1 MNLSLPNAVTAR
13 ASRLALKTKK
23 HSPAILLVAGITAG
37 VGTVVTACRATLQV
51 EDVLVGIQKDKLKVQ
66 EATGLNLQNYT
77 ETDAR
82 KDLTIIYIQGAVKLA
97 KLYGPSFVL
106 GVTAVTCLTQS
117 HRILTNRNAALA
129 AAYTAVDK
137 AFDQYRGRV
146 REDVGED
153 KDREY
158 LYGKEV
164 STETVAGK
172 DGKTKQVKRT
182 HASRE
187 GGSKFDRFFGED
199 NLNYSA
205 APEYNAAWLRGCQTM
220 WNQRLQAKGHLFLN
234 EVYDDLGMER
244 TAEGQT
250 VGWLKEK
257 GDYVDIGIWNDD
269 KILAMHDFMLGRE
282 GIWLNFDGAHL
293 IWDQI

>member
-13 ASRLALKTKK
+13 ASRLVLKTKK
-23 HSPAILLVAGITAG
+23 HSPAILLAAGITAG

-66 EATGLNLQNYT
+66 EASGLNLQNYT
-77 ETDAR
+77 DSDAR

-97 KLYGPSFVL
+97 KLYGPAFVL
-106 GVTAVTCLTQS
+106 GVTSVTCLTQS

-146 REDVGED
+146 REDQGED

-158 LYGKEV
+158 LFGKEV
-164 STETVAGK
+164 STETVEGK

-182 HASRE
+182 HAGP
-187 GGSKFDRFFGED
+187 GGTKFARFFGED
-199 NLNYSA
+199 NINYST
-205 APEYNAAWLRGCQTM
+205 APEYNVAYLRGCQMM

-234 EVYDDLGMER
+234 EIYDDLGIER
-244 TAEGQT
+244 SAEGQT
-250 VGWLKEK
+250 VGYLKEK
-257 GDYVDIGIWNDD
+257 GDFVDLGIWGDD
-269 KILAMHDFMLGRE
+269 TLMQMHDFVLGRE
-282 GIWLNFDGAHL
+282 GIWLDFPGVHL
-293 IWDQI
+293 MWDQI

>member
-1 MNLSLPNAVTAR
+1 MKFSLPTAVTTR
-13 ASRLALKTKK
+13 ASRLVLKTQK
-23 HSPAILLVAGITAG
+23 HSPTILLVVGIGAG

-66 EATGLNLQNYT
+66 EASGLGLANYT
-77 ETDAR
+77 QNDAR
-82 KDLTIIYIQGAVKLA
+82 KDLTIVYIQGAVKLA

-106 GVTAVTCLTQS
+106 GVTSVTCLTQS

-146 REDVGED
+146 REDQGED

-158 LYGKEV
+158 LFGKEV
-164 STETVAGK
+164 SVDTVEGK

-182 HASRE
+182 HAGP
-187 GGSKFDRFFGED
+187 GGTKFARYFGED
-199 NLNYSA
+199 NVNYSK
-205 APEYNAAWLRGCQTM
+205 APEYNVAWLRGVQM
-220 WNQRLQAKGHLFLN
+220 MLNQRLQAKGHVFLN
-234 EVYDDLGMER
+234 EAYDDLGMER
-244 TAEGQT
+244 TPEGQT
-250 VGWLKEK
+250 IGWLKEK
-257 GDYVDIGIWNDD
+257 GDFIDFGIWSDD
-269 KILAMHDFMLGRE
+269 QMMQMHDFILGRE
-282 GIWLNFDGAHL
+282 GIWLDFPGAHL